1 MRRGGWCVAAAAE
14 ATGGR
19 CSKSTLSSYGN
30 VEPIT
35 ALRRGPAGYGFL
47 PYFRPSP
54 FATERQRFV
63 LLCSGFRSY
72 HKRPVP
78 LRLIDQGL
86 NARLQQTAAPL
97 SSPSQHHEKLAQRT
111 NSGPTKTSLLA
122 SSAASSPSS
131 LFFLE
136 VMEEAKAARWDEV
149 FSHLHHHLQT
159 EDKEEETDEFLSFFH
174 DLLREAALHQNN
186 MNVAFDLFQ
195 MVVPEWQYEEVQ
207 RTETQNEK
215 KKRTD
220 KRKEQN
226 EPKEKKDDIEVM
238 SKVKANELTFG
249 IMMHGYRKQQQKDKV
264 LALLQLWKQHS
275 QKLSTA
281 ESLQRETEETEE
293 RGERYLYTIAIET
306 CVGEGAFE
314 QASRELMTEMRE
326 RGIKPTAHM
335 YYLIIDGYAKQQVS
349 ASENDKIKEDRKL
362 KRQNR
367 QLLQH
372 MLALLRQME
381 ETDKL
386 KIGVNVL
393 NVVVK
398 SCVKAGQ
405 LYEALQLLKRM
416 TSADEVTKVQAPNIA
431 TLLPIME
438 HYAANDKYNDA
449 LKLWRTLRSSSR
461 RVFLPPDAL
470 IPVLKQFLTQSIF
483 FFFFTSLFLLFLI
496 TYALFFLQIDEKA
509 KFVEWFHNLQQQ
521 AKDEGIALFTSKTWD
536 DLLNHCVVCK
546 DHQTAFF
553 LLDQMTKESAKQQQ
567 QHNSLLKQMIAQ
579 TKDKQYFNDDNN
591 DEILSEQSF
600 QAIMAACA
608 ASKESG
614 CVSPTE
620 LTLADGWYLWNRLLE
635 EGLKPSVKFFNQF
648 LRFASAVHHHHKEV
662 SEGDAAKAHEEERTK
677 VDLELEPA
685 AAVAEVTVMRSILAK
700 MLQENLQ
707 PNLHTYNLFLQACLR
722 AKDVEAALYLWQLIK
737 LFRFRPPQRI
747 VVSLQ
752 RLLSSQGRSEAAL
765 QVLEESKALVNEP
778 LTTATYNAALRACA
792 RREAPDEERA
802 AELLRRMKQEDVPRD
817 ANSYHAVIQAYSY
830 AGELEEAL
838 RVLEEMTNEESL
850 KAKMETF
857 QTILEGWLHLKHQN
871 QQKQHEKAA
880 QAVLERMQAAYKQ
893 KPRTLSPRMTKTL
906 SLVAHSFQR
915 LGRPHVAKQLQR
927 TFHLSPSSSS

>member
-19 CSKSTLSSYGN
+19 CRKSTLSSYGN
-30 VEPIT
+30 VAPIT
-35 ALRRGPAGYGFL
+35 ALRRGPAGHGFL

-97 SSPSQHHEKLAQRT
+97 SSPSQYHEKLAQRT
-111 NSGPTKTSLLA
+111 NSGPTKTSLLS

-136 VMEEAKAARWDEV
+136 VMEEAKATRWDEV

-207 RTETQNEK
+207 TAETQNEK

-226 EPKEKKDDIEVM
+226 ELKVKKDDIEVM
-238 SKVKANELTFG
+238 TKVKANELTFG

-281 ESLQRETEETEE
+281 ESLQGEAEETEE
-293 RGERYLYTIAIET
+293 RGEQYLYTIAIET

-326 RGIKPTAHM
+326 RGIKPTPHM

-362 KRQNR
+362 KRQYR

-416 TSADEVTKVQAPNIA
+416 TSPDEVTKVQAPNIA

-438 HYAANDKYNDA
+438 HYAANDKYDDA

-470 IPVLKQFLTQSIF
+470 IPVLKQFLTQN
-483 FFFFTSLFLLFLI
+483 
-496 TYALFFLQIDEKA
+496 EKA

-521 AKDEGIALFTSKTWD
+521 AKDEGIALFTSKSWD

-553 LLDQMTKESAKQQQ
+553 LLDQMAKESAKQQH

-614 CVSPTE
+614 RVSPTE

-648 LRFASAVHHHHKEV
+648 LRFASAVHHHKDV
-662 SEGDAAKAHEEERTK
+662 SEGDAAKAYEEERTK

-685 AAVAEVTVMRSILAK
+685 VAVAEVTAMRSILAK
-700 MLQENLQ
+700 MLQENIQ

-722 AKDVEAALYLWQLIK
+722 ANDVEAALYLWQLIK

-752 RLLSSQGRSEAAL
+752 RLLSLQGRSEAAL

-778 LTTATYNAALRACA
+778 LTAATYNAALRACA

-838 RVLEEMTNEESL
+838 RLLEEMTNEESL

-871 QQKQHEKAA
+871 QQKQLEKAA
-880 QAVLERMQAAYKQ
+880 QAVLERMQVAYKQ
-893 KPRTLSPRMTKTL
+893 KPHKLSPRMTKTL